1 MDGNVA
7 ESQLSPASALP
18 GHSALHFELATA
30 EHDPAIRRLLRENP
44 FAGNI
49 SISLQTEPDY
59 FAATDLLGPS
69 HYTIVATEHER
80 LVCVGT
86 VSVRKRF
93 INGNPTD
100 VGYLS
105 GLRLDRSCRNKFSII
120 RRGYRFF
127 HELHQNDGPEL
138 YLTSVISDNMVA
150 RRLLERNLPGMPTYR
165 HLEDFITLVIPV
177 VSRMRRGLATTGSSE
192 EVKLR
197 RGTNTDIQAIVSLLN
212 VCNRNYRFAIVW
224 REEDLTSANDVYGLH
239 PSDFCLSFH
248 GGELVACAAVWDQRA
263 FKQTVIAGY
272 STRLRC
278 LRRCSNFLPWM
289 PQLPEVGET
298 LAQAFISPVA
308 AKAGY
313 ERFLP
318 AIIQRLLFEAQRMGL
333 EYVVAGFA
341 ARDPRGMVIRK
352 HFSAKRYS
360 SRLYVVSWPDAH
372 SDSGVLTLDDEI
384 ASPEVALL

>member
-1 MDGNVA
+1 
-7 ESQLSPASALP
+7 LALP
-18 GHSALHFELATA
+18 GQSSLHFELATA

-44 FAGNI
+44 FAGDI

-69 HYTIVATEHER
+69 HYTIVATEHGR

-93 INGNPTD
+93 ISGKPTD

-127 HELHQNDGPEL
+127 HELHQIDGPEL
-138 YLTSVISDNMVA
+138 YLTSIISDNMVA
-150 RRLLERNLPGMPTYR
+150 RRLLERNLSGMPTYR

-177 VSRMRRGLATTGSSE
+177 TSRMRHGSATTCSWE
-192 EVKLR
+192 DVKLR
-197 RGTNTDIQAIVSLLN
+197 RGTNSDIPAIIRLLN
-212 VCNRNYRFAIVW
+212 ACNRIYQFAIVW
-224 REEDLTSANDVYGLH
+224 REEDLTPATDDHGLH
-239 PSDFCLSFH
+239 PSDFCLAFH
-248 GGELVACAAVWDQRA
+248 GDELVACAAVWDQRA

-278 LRRCSNFLPWM
+278 LRRLSNYLPWM

-313 ERFLP
+313 ERLLP
-318 AIIQRLLFEAQRMGL
+318 AIIRRLLVDAQRMGS

-341 ARDPRGMVIRK
+341 ARDPRGMIIIKDFGGR
-352 HFSAKRYS
+352 RYP
-360 SRLYVVSWPDAH
+360 SRLYVVSWPDVQ
-372 SDSGVLTLDDEI
+372 SDSGLLKLDDGI